1 MTGVGILVP
10 DDALEDY
17 VREAANL
24 PDRTSDTRVI
34 SDERRKQ
41 QYQNEPPA
49 VSPEEAEEEEL
60 SEGQIEAAKKRLGR
74 SG

>member
-17 VREAANL
+17 VREVANL
-24 PDRTSDTRVI
+24 PERTADTREVNPQR
-34 SDERRKQ
+34 EKQ
-41 QYQNEPPA
+41 KNQNEPPD
-49 VSPEEAEEEEL
+49 VSPEENMEEEIPE
-60 SEGQIEAAKKRLGR
+60 EKIEAAKKRLGR